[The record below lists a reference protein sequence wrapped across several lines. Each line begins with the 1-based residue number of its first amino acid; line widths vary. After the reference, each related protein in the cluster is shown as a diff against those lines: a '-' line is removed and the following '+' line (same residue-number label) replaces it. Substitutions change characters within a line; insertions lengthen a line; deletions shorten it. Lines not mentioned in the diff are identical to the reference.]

1 MHEILGFKNGDHID
15 RNEFD
20 NRKSNLRHCIQQ
32 ENSYNKSKRTD
43 NTSGIIGVSWNKN
56 RQKWVSYIN
65 AGGKRIP
72 LGYFIDK
79 EEAIKSR
86 LIAEQKYHQAF
97 APQRDLFSQYGIN
110 EENDNL

>member
-1 MHEILGFKNGDHID
+1 MHEILGFKNGDHIN

-20 NRKSNLRHCIQQ
+20 NRKSNLRHCTQQ